1 MPVNMAMTIR
11 CKCYLRIAQKG
22 NKNTYIAVSDRLSIR
37 IGMTKLYI
45 KYHKEIVVTPEC
57 SFTLTFSKHVS
68 KRSSVAEHSRFRECM
83 YGNIIDRDFVY
94 NL

>member
-11 CKCYLRIAQKG
+11 CKCYVTIAQKG
-22 NKNTYIAVSDRLSIR
+22 NKNTYIAV
-37 IGMTKLYI
+37 YI